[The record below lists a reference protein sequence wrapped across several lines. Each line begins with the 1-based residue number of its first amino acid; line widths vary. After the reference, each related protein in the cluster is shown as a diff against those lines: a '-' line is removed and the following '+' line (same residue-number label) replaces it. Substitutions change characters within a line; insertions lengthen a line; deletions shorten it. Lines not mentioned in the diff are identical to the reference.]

1 MVGRR
6 AKKLNTVDNPHE
18 DVDVSE
24 DLIYFMTVTNFPSE
38 GREGDYPKRFTVST
52 LVFDTDHSVAIWQ
65 LNDLNLNYR
74 LKIIKAPS
82 NGNNQKRT

>member
-24 DLIYFMTVTNFPSE
+24 DLIYFMMVTNFPSE

-65 LNDLNLNYR
+65 LNDLNLKKEHN
-74 LKIIKAPS
+74 IKTML
-82 NGNNQKRT
+82 Q